1 METINSLKKRLIDQI
16 SQSNNRDKLE
26 AIDFMI
32 CNEEVELTEIERQML
47 ERAEQDVAA
56 GRVVAEDQLKYDI
69 EQWLEEKNWRL

>member
-47 ERAEQDVAA
+47 ERDEQDLAA

-69 EQWLEEKNWRL
+69 EQWLEEKN

>member
-69 EQWLEEKNWRL
+69 EQWLEGKNKKL